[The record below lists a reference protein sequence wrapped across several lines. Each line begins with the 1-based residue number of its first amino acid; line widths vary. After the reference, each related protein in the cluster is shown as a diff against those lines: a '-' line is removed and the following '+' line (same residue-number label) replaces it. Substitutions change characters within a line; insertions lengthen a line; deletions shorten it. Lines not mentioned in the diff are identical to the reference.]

1 MIVLLGLG
9 FEMLKL
15 ELSGLGPWQG
25 LQWWFVSLIHML
37 VVM

>member
-1 MIVLLGLG
+1 MIVLLGRG

-25 LQWWFVSLIHML
+25 LQWWSLIHML